1 MVEDLATEFKEY
13 LESTLLP
20 GSVRIE
26 EGSVLRFINSTYGS
40 NFKSL
45 NDVQPGV
52 RSKYIVPALFIIT
65 FDRERRPS
73 FDDRYGR
80 GAVNLGNECEFFKP
94 MYVGDILRYT
104 KKLTEFKQ
112 GEGKLGKNIMYTI
125 ETVFKNQRRQK
136 VAISRWNT
144 MVFGKRL
151 I

>member
-45 NDVQPGV
+45 NDVKPGV
-52 RSKYIVPALFIIT
+52 RSKYIVAALFIIT

-73 FDDRYGR
+73 FD
-80 GAVNLGNECEFFKP
+80 ASV
-94 MYVGDILRYT
+94 V
-104 KKLTEFKQ
+104 
-112 GEGKLGKNIMYTI
+112 
-125 ETVFKNQRRQK
+125 
-136 VAISRWNT
+136 SR
-144 MVFGKRL
+144 K
-151 I
+151 